1 MEGLKYLHKK
11 DIVHRDLK
19 CANVLVNTEGQ
30 VKLSD
35 FGSSTKLQSINV
47 SSSGDESDRSET
59 LPDRE
64 IKGSPYWM
72 APEVIKGEGAGK
84 PSDVWSLGCCIIEML
99 TGKPPWI
106 EYGKNASEIM
116 QVIKTQTRPP
126 TFPENISD
134 ECRDFLKYCFI
145 IEVPKRVIVTELST
159 HPFVMV
165 ADPDTIKS

>member
-35 FGSSTKLQSINV
+35 FGSSTKLQSIRV
-47 SSSGDESDRSET
+47 SCSGDESDLSENVET
-59 LPDRE
+59 LLNERE

-72 APEVIKGEGAGK
+72 APEVVKGEGAGK

-99 TGKPPWI
+99 SGKPPWI
-106 EYGKNASEIM
+106 EYGKKASEIM
-116 QVIKTQTRPP
+116 EVIKT
-126 TFPENISD
+126 
-134 ECRDFLKYCFI
+134 
-145 IEVPKRVIVTELST
+145 
-159 HPFVMV
+159 
-165 ADPDTIKS
+165 